1 MVIIRGDSRFRL
13 FLHTGLVALA
23 YYAGAKVGLAYAI
36 VGGAVS
42 LVWPSSGIALV
53 ALLALGFE
61 VAPGI
66 VIGSFLANVSVG
78 VPLPVAAVISAGGTV
93 AALTAA
99 MLLNR
104 VARFQITLDLSP
116 HRPGCGAQHGS
127 ECADRHNRLIRRG
140 PAADHR
146 VWRSLSE
153 MVAR

>member
-1 MVIIRGDSRFRL
+1 MVIIRGSSRFRL

-78 VPLPVAAVISAGGTV
+78 VPLPVAALIGAGALLGGGLVPV
-93 AALTAA
+93 AEYDAAFLKWWLGDMMGVLVVAPPLFSFLTYS
-99 MLLNR
+99 N
-104 VARFQITLDLSP
+104 
-116 HRPGCGAQHGS
+116 
-127 ECADRHNRLIRRG
+127 
-140 PAADHR
+140 
-146 VWRSLSE
+146 
-153 MVAR
+153 